1 MALWRH
7 KLRESICRWPSS
19 PVKRCK
25 LLRPTAAAAATT
37 AAAATVAATG
47 FEPAAQFACVL
58 ALAQAK
64 DADADADTDTNADT
78 DTDTDADGGFILEF
92 DLQFASQLHLRFTN
106 FQSILT
112 VQPNQRGGGGQECC
126 MPQVAACGGP
136 SLSPVRAH
144 ANVKRFSP

>member
-25 LLRPTAAAAATT
+25 LLRPTAAAAA

-64 DADADADTDTNADT
+64 DADADTDTDTNSDT
-78 DTDTDADGGFILEF
+78 DTDGDGGFILEF

>member
-37 AAAATVAATG
+37 TAATTVAATG

-64 DADADADTDTNADT
+64 DADADTDTNAGT